1 MYISSLSQKALG
13 KENGTV
19 DYSSRFF
26 HVLPLPPWLLLLLL
40 LPTGTIILVPPTSL

>member
-40 LPTGTIILVPPTSL
+40 PTGTIILVLPTSL